1 VKVHEALAAVMD
13 EVRAV
18 HKGEKHGQGWS
29 FRGVDAVVN
38 AVAPALR
45 RHGVVVT
52 PRVLSHE
59 VTTVPAP
66 SGKAQRSVALTVRY
80 TFTGPEGDHMESV
93 VFAEQMDGGDKAAA
107 KAMSVA
113 LRTCLLQTL
122 MLPTD
127 DVDPDH
133 DVHEVALPAAP
144 VLDDEVPVFDPGDPG
159 TWPDQLTQAQAKRV
173 VLAYAGG
180 DRDRAKAAWSDVEDG
195 PWSANAMTEF
205 AIGMKQ

>member
-1 VKVHEALAAVMD
+1 VKVHEAMAAVMED
-13 EVRAV
+13 VRAV
-18 HKGEKHGQGWS
+18 HKDEKHGQGWS

-52 PRVLSHE
+52 PSVLSHE
-59 VTTVPAP
+59 VSVVPAP
-66 SGKAQRSVALTVRY
+66 SGKAQRCVALTVRY
-80 TFTGPEGDHMESV
+80 TFHGPEGDTVESV
-93 VFAEQMDGGDKAAA
+93 VFAEQMDGGDKAGA

-133 DVHEVALPAAP
+133 DVHEVAGFDAALPT
-144 VLDDEVPVFDPGDPG
+144 
-159 TWPDQLTQAQAKRV
+159 TWPDQLSEVQAKAV
-173 VLAYAGG
+173 VLHAADG
-180 DRDRAKAAWSDVEDG
+180 DKDAARKLWAEWGPG
-195 PWSANAMTEF
+195 PWPAAKMAEWVR
-205 AIGMKQ
+205 

>member
-1 VKVHEALAAVMD
+1 MKVHEAMAAVMED
-13 EVRAV
+13 VRAV

-45 RHGVVVT
+45 RHGVVVS
-52 PRVLSHE
+52 PSVLSHE
-59 VTTVPAP
+59 VSVVPSP
-66 SGKAQRSVALTVRY
+66 SGKAQRCVALTVRY
-80 TFTGPEGDHMESV
+80 TFTGPEGDTLESV
-93 VFAEQMDGGDKAAA
+93 VFSEQMDGGDKAGA

-133 DVHEVALPAAP
+133 DVHEVAA
-144 VLDDEVPVFDPGDPG
+144 FDARLEA
-159 TWPDQLTQAQAKRV
+159 TWPDQLSEVQAKAV
-173 VLAYAGG
+173 VLRAAGDDKTLAREWWG
-180 DRDRAKAAWSDVEDG
+180 EWADG
-195 PWSANAMTEF
+195 PWPARKLSEWVGQVAS
-205 AIGMKQ
+205 